1 MNSIHLKQLS
11 LYPQNTASTW
21 ACYLLTFLQ
30 NKPMSPSL
38 KLQKYQRNEFKI
50 AEVLDPHQ
58 DYRVKLRLH

>member
-11 LYPQNTASTW
+11 LYLQNTASTW

-30 NKPMSPSL
+30 NKLMSPSL